1 MTVVRSIVG
10 GIELQP
16 QASTEKLSPTVT
28 SFVLEGIAQNTSGS
42 VFEPEVMSHVS
53 TTRHLLPL
61 RLDYIDDPMKY
72 GPITFV
78 NLNFLVNFAA
88 FYLAF
93 QVVLEFPLIF

>member
-16 QASTEKLSPTVT
+16 QSTIEKLPPTVT

-53 TTRHLLPL
+53 TTQRLLLLHLDHIHDNVKSGHGHLCKFIL
-61 RLDYIDDPMKY
+61 YFILLLCIWLFK
-72 GPITFV
+72 
-78 NLNFLVNFAA
+78 
-88 FYLAF
+88 
-93 QVVLEFPLIF
+93 